1 LELSENMIIVGL
13 VVLIAVL
20 VAMRMMKKRNAMK
33 KQKMP
38 QLFDNEAVND
48 GAETE
53 SVVSSKRSSRKS
65 ELPGYTVESHGYPLQ

>member
-1 LELSENMIIVGL
+1 
-13 VVLIAVL
+13 
-20 VAMRMMKKRNAMK
+20 
-33 KQKMP
+33 MP